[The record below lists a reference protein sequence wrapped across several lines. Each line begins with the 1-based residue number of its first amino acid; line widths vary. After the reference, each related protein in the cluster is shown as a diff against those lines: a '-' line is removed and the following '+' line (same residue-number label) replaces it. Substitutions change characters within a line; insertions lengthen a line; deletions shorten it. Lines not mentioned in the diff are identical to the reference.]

1 LSRGVFMALVFE
13 PFQGRV
19 LCKRSPF
26 CCLVESVMLYV
37 VQVAATERRVLS
49 TIESRQCDA

>member
-1 LSRGVFMALVFE
+1 MSRGVFMALVFE